1 MLKILHKHLNSP
13 NTSASIIIP
22 ILRSGWWRQRGL
34 VIRHDTD
41 RILSLLPQFSKFF
54 VTSLI
59 LHFMYWRV
67 LGNAADMFPSVVIRQ
82 AVPLWMLHDKY

>member
-1 MLKILHKHLNSP
+1 MLKILHKHLNGP
-13 NTSASIIIP
+13 NTAASIIIP

-34 VIRHDTD
+34 VTLPDTD
-41 RILSLLPQFSKFF
+41 RIPSLLLQFSMFF

-67 LGNAADMFPSVVIRQ
+67 LGNAAGMVPSVVIRQ
-82 AVPLWMLHDKY
+82 AVPLWKLHDKY